1 LLPAI
6 AGRSLACVLPESRI
20 FFFKIEALDKIYRRR
35 PAGSALGVHIFA
47 IEVSLCP
54 LISEDT
60 ILRATRVRT
69 KRPFLAGH

>member
-20 FFFKIEALDKIYRRR
+20 FFFKIEALDKIYRR
-35 PAGSALGVHIFA
+35 HIFA
-47 IEVSLCP
+47 IEVSLCS